1 MLAFDAVLLISLAA
15 IGVMAWCFVTMLQ
28 LSAKIPGG
36 VVGKHWRFLRLL
48 VGAFLVG
55 YLVTPF
61 FSRLPPELMNLLVA
75 LIFLFGAIYV
85 LVTVRLIYRI
95 IAVLSS

>member
-1 MLAFDAVLLISLAA
+1 MEFDLALAISLAA
-15 IGVMAWCFVTMLQ
+15 IAVMAWCFYTMMR

-36 VVGKHWRFLRLL
+36 VVGRTWRLLRLL
-48 VGAFLVG
+48 VGMFLLG

-61 FSRLPPELMNLLVA
+61 FPQLPPELINVLVA

-95 IAVLSS
+95 ITVLSS